1 MGTTIYFEQASQQFH
16 LQGETF
22 SYIIQVLANGQLGHL
37 YYGAK
42 LRHQADFSH
51 QFYTG
56 GYGNTCTVFPT
67 DETFCLDLIAQ
78 EYPTYGTSDY
88 RQPAIEVLQ
97 ADGSRIVDFKYE
109 SHDIRTGKA
118 PLQGL
123 PSTFASAEQAVTSLA
138 ITLRDQVTNL
148 VLTLTYTVFAQ
159 ADVLTRHAHLDNQ
172 GTDSVQIGRFL
183 SMNLDLADKDYELMT
198 FTGAWVRERHLQVQ
212 PLHHGLQS
220 VSSTRGTSSSTANP
234 FFVLKRPT
242 TTEASG
248 EAYAFNLVYSGN
260 HVGQVEVTPFD
271 TARVQ
276 QGLNYFDF
284 NWDLQPQT
292 QLQAPEVVMVYSNN
306 GLNGMSHRYH
316 NFYRNHL
323 INPNWVKKQRPVL
336 INNWEAT
343 YFDFNEAKILELAKA
358 AKQVGVELFVLDD
371 GWFGQ
376 RNDDQ
381 TSLGDWFHNPQKL
394 PNGVKGLADQITDLG
409 LEFGL
414 WIEPEMVSPNSE
426 LYRQHPEWVI
436 QVPNRPQTLGRNQ
449 CVLDFTN
456 PSVVEHVYEMI
467 AKVIREGGDITYIK
481 WDWNRTMTEIGS
493 LNLPAQ
499 QQQEVA
505 HRYILGMYTFY
516 EQLVTQ
522 FPHILVE
529 GCAAG
534 GSRFDPAILAY
545 SPQIWTSDD
554 SDAVERLKIQYS
566 TSFAYPLSTMGAH
579 VSAVPNHQ
587 VHRVTSLK
595 TRGDVAFFGVLG
607 YELDL
612 TQLPESELAAIA
624 DQIAFYKQH
633 RELVISGDFYRLLSP
648 YEGNETAWALVS
660 RDQSEC
666 LVGYYTV
673 LAQPNVLPARI
684 KLQGLDACATYAL
697 SGTTQTFG
705 GDELMNWGIELNPRL
720 FNALAILEQVQGDYA
735 SVVLAF
741 TKVTPTR

>member
-1 MGTTIYFEQASQQFH
+1 KKMGTTIQFEQASKQFH
-16 LQGETF
+16 IQGETF

-51 QFYTG
+51 QFFTG
-56 GYGNTCTVFPT
+56 GYGNTCTVFPE

-97 ADGSRIVDFKYE
+97 ADGSRIVDFTYE
-109 SHDIRTGKA
+109 SHEIQTVKA
-118 PLQGL
+118 PLQDL
-123 PSTFASAEQAVTSLA
+123 PSTFATADEPVQNLV
-138 ITLRDQVTNL
+138 ITLRDYLTNL
-148 VLTLTYTVFAQ
+148 QLTLTYTVFTT
-159 ADVLTRHAHLDNQ
+159 ADVLTRHAKIENQ
-172 GTDSVQIGRFL
+172 GSEAVQVTRFL
-183 SMNLDLADKDYELMT
+183 SINLDLPDKNYELMT
-198 FTGAWVRERHLQVQ
+198 LTGAWVRERHLQVQ

-220 VSSTRGTSSSTANP
+220 ISSTRGTSSSTANP
-234 FFVLKRPT
+234 FFVLKRPE

-276 QGLNYFDF
+276 QGMNYFDF

-292 QLQAPEVVMVYSNN
+292 QLQAPEVVLVYTNT
-306 GLNGMSHRYH
+306 GLNAMSHRFH
-316 NFYRNHL
+316 DFYRGHL
-323 INPNWVKKQRPVL
+323 INQKWVQKQRPVL

-343 YFDFNEAKILELAKA
+343 YFDFNEQKIVELATA
-358 AKQVGVELFVLDD
+358 AKAIGVELFVLDD
-371 GWFGQ
+371 GWFGR
-376 RNDDQ
+376 RNDDK
-381 TSLGDWFHNPQKL
+381 TSLGDWYHNPEKL
-394 PNGVKGLADQITDLG
+394 PNGVKGLADQITGIG

-436 QVPNRPQTLGRNQ
+436 QVPNRAKTLGRNQ
-449 CVLDFTN
+449 CILDFTN
-456 PSVVEHVYEMI
+456 SSVVNYVYAMI
-467 AKVIREGGDITYIK
+467 SKVIREGGDISYIK

-493 LNLPAQ
+493 LNLPAK

-505 HRYILGMYTFY
+505 HRYIVGMYQFY
-516 EQLVTQ
+516 EKLVTE
-522 FPHILVE
+522 FPDILVE

-534 GSRFDPAILAY
+534 GSRFDPAMLAY

-595 TRGDVAFFGVLG
+595 TRGDVALFGVLG

-612 TQLPESELAAIA
+612 TQLSSEELAEIA
-624 DQIAFYKQH
+624 KQIEFYKAH
-633 RELVISGDFYRLLSP
+633 RQLVLEGDFYRLMSP
-648 YEGNETAWALVS
+648 YENNDTAWSLVS
-660 RDQSEC
+660 KTQDQC
-666 LVGYYTV
+666 LVGYYRV
-673 LAQPNVLPARI
+673 
-684 KLQGLDACATYAL
+684 
-697 SGTTQTFG
+697 
-705 GDELMNWGIELNPRL
+705 
-720 FNALAILEQVQGDYA
+720 
-735 SVVLAF
+735 
-741 TKVTPTR
+741 